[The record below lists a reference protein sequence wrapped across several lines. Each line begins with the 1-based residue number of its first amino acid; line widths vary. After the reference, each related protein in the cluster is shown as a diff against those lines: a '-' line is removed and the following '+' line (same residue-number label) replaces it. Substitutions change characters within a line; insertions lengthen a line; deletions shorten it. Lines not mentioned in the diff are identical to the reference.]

1 MTIYP
6 CFQVVLIQ
14 INASGILALK
24 NKGIFVCQQIMIENN
39 NRSSGADMS
48 QVVLQ
53 PTTDVIGSI
62 AWSMVSSGHRRN
74 NIVHITCIKRIIYRP
89 INAFKKFFA
98 ILPLY
103 QIMISDTIK
112 DRTVHI
118 FRIHQFDMSLQ
129 AFFIADIPGMNDK
142 SRLFIPGIVMHII
155 HPVCMIFRIKY
166 LCISNMNIPVGA
178 VFTNPST
185 VRDQIEIITG
195 LFLFYFMIM
204 TVKCFIPRRSG
215 NENKTFTLMTG

>member
-1 MTIYP
+1 
-6 CFQVVLIQ
+6 
-14 INASGILALK
+14 
-24 NKGIFVCQQIMIENN
+24 MIENN
-39 NRSSGADMS
+39 NGSSGADMR
-48 QVVLQ
+48 QIIFQ
-53 PTTDVIGSI
+53 PTADIIGGI
-62 AWSMVSSGHRRN
+62 TGSMISSRHRSD
-74 NIVHITCIKRIIYRP
+74 NIVHIPCIKRIIYRSV
-89 INAFKKFFA
+89 NAFKEFFA

-103 QIMISDTIK
+103 QIMISDAIE

>member
-1 MTIYP
+1 
-6 CFQVVLIQ
+6 
-14 INASGILALK
+14 
-24 NKGIFVCQQIMIENN
+24 MIENN
-39 NRSSGADMS
+39 NGSSGADMR
-48 QVVLQ
+48 QIIFQ
-53 PTTDVIGSI
+53 PTADIIGGI
-62 AWSMVSSGHRRN
+62 AGSMISSGHRSD
-74 NIVHITCIKRIIYRP
+74 NIVHIPCIKRIIYRSV
-89 INAFKKFFA
+89 NAFKEFFA

-103 QIMISDTIK
+103 QIMISDAIE

-185 VRDQIEIITG
+185 VRDQTEIITG

>member
-1 MTIYP
+1 
-6 CFQVVLIQ
+6 
-14 INASGILALK
+14 
-24 NKGIFVCQQIMIENN
+24 MIENN
-39 NRSSGADMS
+39 NGSSGADMR
-48 QVVLQ
+48 QIIFQ
-53 PTTDVIGSI
+53 PTADIIGGI
-62 AWSMVSSGHRRN
+62 AGSMISSGHRSD
-74 NIVHITCIKRIIYRP
+74 NIVHIPCIKRIIYRSV
-89 INAFKKFFA
+89 NAFKEFFA

-103 QIMISDTIK
+103 QIMISDAIE

-142 SRLFIPGIVMHII
+142 SRLFIPGIVTHII
-155 HPVCMIFRIKY
+155 HPVCMVFRIKY

-185 VRDQIEIITG
+185 VRDQTEIITG